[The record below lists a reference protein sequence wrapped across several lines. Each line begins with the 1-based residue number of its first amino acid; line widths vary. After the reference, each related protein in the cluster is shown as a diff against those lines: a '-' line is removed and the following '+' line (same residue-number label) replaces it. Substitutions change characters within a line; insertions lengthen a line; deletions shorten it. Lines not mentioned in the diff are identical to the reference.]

1 MSDKEKKI
9 SDSAERGK
17 KERGGQGG
25 VGSLM
30 RWEQKINRTRRKRQ
44 TEAGAGDDVKW
55 HSGKMSCK
63 AEKIKEIT
71 LSKSL
76 DVRKWGPIYCG
87 RQEAGLH
94 L

>member
-1 MSDKEKKI
+1 MTAPKE
-9 SDSAERGK
+9 E
-17 KERGGQGG
+17 KETGVGWG

-30 RWEQKINRTRRKRQ
+30 RQEQKINRTRRKRQ
-44 TEAGAGDDVKW
+44 TQAGAGDDVKW

-76 DVRKWGPIYCG
+76 DVRKLGPIYCG
-87 RQEAGLH
+87 RQEARLH